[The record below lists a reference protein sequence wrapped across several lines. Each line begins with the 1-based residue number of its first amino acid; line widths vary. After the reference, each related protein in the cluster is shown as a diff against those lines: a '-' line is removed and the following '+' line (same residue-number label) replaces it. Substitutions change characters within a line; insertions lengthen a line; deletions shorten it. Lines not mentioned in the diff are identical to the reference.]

1 MDASLSSNPTL
12 MAMVIAV
19 ATTDKEQRLTA
30 TLSQERGRLRNFIR
44 AQVRDASDA
53 EDILQDVFFEFTQ
66 AWRLPEPIE
75 QAGAWLFRV
84 ARHRIIDRFRKKRE
98 EPLRSATSNTDA
110 LDASDADAHWLED
123 VLPSPEDG
131 PEALYARKVLLQHI
145 SAALA
150 ELPEEQ
156 RAVFIAHEIEGRS
169 FEAMAQE
176 QGLSTNTL
184 LARKRYAVLALR
196 KRLAPIHDAFFE

>member
-1 MDASLSSNPTL
+1 
-12 MAMVIAV
+12 MALA
-19 ATTDKEQRLTA
+19 DKEQRLTA
-30 TLSQERGRLRNFIR
+30 TLSQERGRLRSFIR
-44 AQVRDASDA
+44 GQVRDASDA

-98 EPLRSATSNTDA
+98 EPLRSATSNTEASDT
-110 LDASDADAHWLED
+110 SDADAPWLED

-131 PEALYARKVLLQHI
+131 PEALYARKVLLEHI

-176 QGLSTNTL
+176 QGLSINTL

-196 KRLAPIHDAFFE
+196 KRLQPIHDAFFE

>member
-1 MDASLSSNPTL
+1 MDATLSSQPTL
-12 MAMVIAV
+12 LVMPMALA
-19 ATTDKEQRLTA
+19 DKEQRLTA
-30 TLSQERGRLRNFIR
+30 TLSQERGRLRSFIR
-44 AQVRDASDA
+44 GQVRDASDA

-98 EPLRSATSNTDA
+98 EPLRSATSNTEASDT
-110 LDASDADAHWLED
+110 SDADAPWLED

-131 PEALYARKVLLQHI
+131 PEALYARKVLLEHI

-176 QGLSTNTL
+176 QGLSINTL

-196 KRLAPIHDAFFE
+196 KRLQPIHDAFFE

>member
-1 MDASLSSNPTL
+1 MDATLSSNPTL
-12 MAMVIAV
+12 LVMPMALA
-19 ATTDKEQRLTA
+19 DKEQRLTA
-30 TLSQERGRLRNFIR
+30 TLSQERSRLHNFIR

-53 EDILQDVFFEFTQ
+53 EDILQDVFFEFAQ

-98 EPLRSATSNTDA
+98 EPLRSAAPPQDGA
-110 LDASDADAHWLED
+110 DGADAEEHWLDD

-196 KRLAPIHDAFFE
+196 KRLQPIHDAFFE

>member
-1 MDASLSSNPTL
+1 MDATLSSNPTL
-12 MAMVIAV
+12 MVIAV
-19 ATTDKEQRLTA
+19 AMTDKEQRLTA

-44 AQVRDASDA
+44 GQVRDASDA
-53 EDILQDVFFEFTQ
+53 EDILQDVFFEFAQ

-84 ARHRIIDRFRKKRE
+84 ARHRIIDRFRKKRD
-98 EPLRSATSNTDA
+98 EPLRSAAPTQDS
-110 LDASDADAHWLED
+110 ADDEHWLDD

-145 SAALA
+145 QAALA

-196 KRLAPIHDAFFE
+196 KRLQPIHDAFFE

>member
-1 MDASLSSNPTL
+1 MDATLSSQPTL
-12 MAMVIAV
+12 LVMPMALA
-19 ATTDKEQRLTA
+19 DKEQRLTA
-30 TLSQERGRLRNFIR
+30 TLSQERGRLRSFIR
-44 AQVRDASDA
+44 GQVRDVSDA

-98 EPLRSATSNTDA
+98 EPLRSATSNTEASDT
-110 LDASDADAHWLED
+110 SDADEPWLED

-131 PEALYARKVLLQHI
+131 PEALYARKVLLEHI

-196 KRLAPIHDAFFE
+196 KRLQPIHDAFFE